1 MMQPIMGR
9 AVSNPTSTRFGE
21 NTEDIDAVA
30 PAAASTVADVSLAV
44 ELSNAFGNRGTCLAS
59 SADGSAGMLMT
70 GGTDGATC
78 SPATLP
84 TAVALRLEPFPWGKC
99 NTGASSGLEPC
110 SIGGKGATCVRAVA
124 GPVPENLS
132 ATTMDVWSS
141 AVEVCLLSSSVACL
155 LVITGCALVV
165 ELVELM
171 ELVELVEVEDLVELV
186 NVVVGTGVVVL
197 VDVAV
202 VVAAMFVANN
212 SRICRSDTIKLAVF
226 MSHRGAPSHADWSNQ
241 CVSPDHNVTAITK
254 PACIAPTVFATS

>member
-9 AVSNPTSTRFGE
+9 DASNPTSTRFGE
-21 NTEDIDAVA
+21 NVEDIDAVA
-30 PAAASTVADVSLAV
+30 AAAASTFADASLPV
-44 ELSNAFGNRGTCLAS
+44 ELSNAFGNRSTCLAS
-59 SADGSAGMLMT
+59 SADGSAWSRVYGLN
-70 GGTDGATC
+70 AA
-78 SPATLP
+78 PP
-84 TAVALRLEPFPWGKC
+84 VF
-99 NTGASSGLEPC
+99 SGLEPC
-110 SIGGKGATCVRAVA
+110 SLGGKGATCVRAVA
-124 GPVPENLS
+124 GNVPEDLS

-141 AVEVCLLSSSVACL
+141 AVEVCLLSSSAACL

-165 ELVELM
+165 ELVELL
-171 ELVELVEVEDLVELV
+171 ELVA
-186 NVVVGTGVVVL
+186 GVVVL

-202 VVAAMFVANN
+202 VVAVVVVADN

>member
-9 AVSNPTSTRFGE
+9 DASNPTSTRFGE
-21 NTEDIDAVA
+21 NVEDIDAVA
-30 PAAASTVADVSLAV
+30 AAAASTFADASLPV
-44 ELSNAFGNRGTCLAS
+44 ELSNAFGNRSTCLAS
-59 SADGSAGMLMT
+59 SADGSAWSRVYGLN
-70 GGTDGATC
+70 AA
-78 SPATLP
+78 PP
-84 TAVALRLEPFPWGKC
+84 VF
-99 NTGASSGLEPC
+99 SGLEPC
-110 SIGGKGATCVRAVA
+110 SLGGKGATCVRAVA
-124 GPVPENLS
+124 GNVPEDLS